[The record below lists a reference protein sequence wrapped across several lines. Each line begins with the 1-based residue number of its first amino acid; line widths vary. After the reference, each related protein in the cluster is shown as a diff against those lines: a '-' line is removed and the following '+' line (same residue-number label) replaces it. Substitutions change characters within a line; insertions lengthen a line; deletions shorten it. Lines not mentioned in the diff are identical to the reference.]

1 MSLAASRPVPT
12 MKISRARFH
21 ERTVDDFPLHD
32 FHGRGVVF
40 GTFGKSGRIPGQ
52 EISDAQPDEQSAG
65 DPEFEFPEF
74 QLTKKVPQ
82 GHGGKQEHQGIEDKG
97 NQIELHMKLSP
108 SLRKNKK

>member
-1 MSLAASRPVPT
+1 METGPYDEDQQGQV
-12 MKISRARFH
+12 H